1 MARRLVISDESI
13 NSYGF
18 WVKTSGIDLTQFKKN
33 PIMLWMHNRAYGGRE
48 NEVLPIGRID
58 DLKVENGVLS
68 GLPVFDQNDEFAKKI
83 ESKWEAQILNMG
95 SAGLQA
101 FQESDSP
108 EHIKPGQRRMAVLK
122 SKLREVSIVDLGSN
136 DNALGV
142 ALYDVEGK
150 LIDLKDGEDCPVSLL
165 ASSEN
170 PNENSNENQ
179 TKMKTIALALGLP
192 ESASEAEINVQ
203 LTAVQAENKQLKDAQ
218 VARDLA
224 DKTAQ
229 QEQAVALVDA
239 AVKEGR
245 INASAK
251 ESFLKLFANDFD
263 SSKLSLD
270 AIPKRQDVAG
280 AIANNEG
287 GDNSRIAGFQ
297 KLSWDELD
305 KSGKLETVKLSYP
318 DLFAEKYQEKFNKV
332 YSPKN

>member
-1 MARRLVISDESI
+1 MSRRVVISDENL

-18 WVKTSGIDLTQFKKN
+18 WVKTSGIDISQFEKN
-33 PIMLWMHNRAYGGRE
+33 PICLWMHNRAFRGTKD
-48 NEVLPIGRID
+48 EVLPIGRLT
-58 DLKVENGVLS
+58 DLKFENESLT
-68 GLPVFDQNDEFAKKI
+68 GLPVFDKKDDFAKSV
-83 ESKWEAQILNMG
+83 ESKWEDGILNMCSPG
-95 SAGLQA
+95 
-101 FQESDSP
+101 FQIIEESEAP
-108 EHIKPGQRRMAVLK
+108 EYIKPGQRRMTVLK
-122 SKLREVSIVDLGSN
+122 CKLREVSIVDLGSN
-136 DNALGV
+136 DNALGL
-142 ALYDVEGK
+142 AFYDSEDK
-150 LIDLKDGEDCPVSLL
+150 LIELKAGGDCPVALL
-165 ASSEN
+165 DSS
-170 PNENSNENQ
+170 ENSNENQ

-218 VARDLA
+218 VARELA

-263 SSKLSLD
+263 SAKLSLD

-287 GDNSRIAGFQ
+287 GDSSRIAGFQ
-297 KLSWDELD
+297 KLSWDDMD
-305 KSGKLETVKLSYP
+305 KSGKLEEVKLSYP
-318 DLFAEKYQEKFNKV
+318 DLFNEKFKEKFGHD